1 MIRGTRSGLFAGL
14 ALCAVIDVGLVNAP
28 QDLTG
33 VKGLVLVVPVVV
45 ACILSGRRAAY
56 PVALASAFAFA
67 FVLPP
72 VGSFRVVLAADLLAL
87 VTFVAVAVIVGEIV
101 ARNRDM
107 LRLLDDQRSSMLRS
121 VSHDLRTPLSSI
133 KAASS
138 ELLSD
143 HPHDEATV
151 TRLLQLVNKESDR
164 LDRFVA
170 NLLDLTRIEAGGL
183 RPNLQAVDL
192 HEVATVVASRMHLS
206 LGSVRLAIEIDD
218 GQEPISADFVMIE
231 QLLTNL
237 IDNAVRHSPPD
248 GVVTVRASDSGTA
261 VTLTVSDEG
270 SGVPAELTNMLFE
283 PFTSARPGGRGIGLA
298 ICRAIVETHGGTIT
312 FREAPGD
319 GATFVATLPR
329 N

>member
-1 MIRGTRSGLFAGL
+1 MNRGARSGLFVGL
-14 ALCAVIDVGLVNAP
+14 VLCAVIGLGLATAP

-33 VKGLVLVVPVVV
+33 VKGLALVVPVVV
-45 ACILSGRRAAY
+45 ACILGGRRAAY
-56 PVALASAFAFA
+56 PTALASAFAFA
-67 FVLPP
+67 LVLPP
-72 VGSFRVVLAADLLAL
+72 VGSFRVLLAADLLAL
-87 VTFVAVAVIVGEIV
+87 VTFAAVAVIVGEIV
-101 ARNRDM
+101 ARNRNM
-107 LRLLDDQRSSMLRS
+107 LRLLDEQRSSMLRS

-151 TRLLQLVNKESDR
+151 TRLLELVNKESDR
-164 LDRFVA
+164 LDRLVA
-170 NLLDLTRIEAGGL
+170 NLLDHSRIEAGGL
-183 RPNLQAVDL
+183 RPNLQSVDL
-192 HEVATVVASRMHLS
+192 REVANVVATRMHLS
-206 LGSVRLAIEIDD
+206 LGDTRLDIAIDE
-218 GQEPISADFVMIE
+218 GLEPITADFVMLE

-237 IDNAVRHSPPD
+237 IDNAVRHSPPG
-248 GVVTVRASDSGTA
+248 GVVTISASDNGAA

-270 SGVPAELTNMLFE
+270 SGVSAELTNVLFE
-283 PFTSARPGGRGIGLA
+283 PFTSSRPGGGGIGLA

-312 FREAPGD
+312 FREAPGG